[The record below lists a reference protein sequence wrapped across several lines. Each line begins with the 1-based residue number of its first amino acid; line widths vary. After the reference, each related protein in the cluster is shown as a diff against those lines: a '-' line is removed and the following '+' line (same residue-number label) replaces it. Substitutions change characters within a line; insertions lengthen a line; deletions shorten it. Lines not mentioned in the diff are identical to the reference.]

1 MFKPQSNVRRSVRR
15 MGERGESHTPEM
27 GKRSVVQV
35 KTEMYSRD
43 LATGRS
49 LGENSSKSWWKLRSE
64 VVV

>member
-1 MFKPQSNVRRSVRR
+1 
-15 MGERGESHTPEM
+15 MGEPGESHTPEM

-35 KTEMYSRD
+35 KTERYSRD